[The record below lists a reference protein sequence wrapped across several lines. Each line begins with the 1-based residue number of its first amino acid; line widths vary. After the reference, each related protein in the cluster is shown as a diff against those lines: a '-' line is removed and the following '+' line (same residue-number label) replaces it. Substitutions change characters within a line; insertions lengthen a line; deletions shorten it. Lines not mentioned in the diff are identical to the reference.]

1 MMSSA
6 NAFLQVKELE
16 LFEEMAESMAGAGK
30 IQDEPG
36 ISYAVRKLKWLLKN
50 DGNTSKGHRT

>member
-16 LFEEMAESMAGAGK
+16 LFEEMAESMAGARK

-36 ISYAVRKLKWLLKN
+36 ISYAVRKLK
-50 DGNTSKGHRT
+50 